1 MEMRRKDR
9 RLDPQTALSLLA
21 QCEYAVVSTVNEDGT
36 PYGIPVSPVLEGR
49 NLYFHCALEGRKLE
63 NIKNNPSVCVACVG
77 KTKLVPE
84 KFTTEYQSAVAFG
97 TASMVEDEKEKIRI
111 LYLLCQK
118 YAASNLQSFDQA
130 ISRSLHR
137 TGICK
142 IELTE
147 ISAKGK
153 RINE

>member
-1 MEMRRKDR
+1 MDRRAKAVFSYLLGFISGFFILMTERKDPFLR
-9 RLDPQTALSLLA
+9 KCAA
-21 QCEYAVVSTVNEDGT
+21 QSVVFSAAWWISVSYTHLVNEDGT

-97 TASMVEDEKEKIRI
+97 TASICL
-111 LYLLCQK
+111 LYT
-118 YAASNLQSFDQA
+118 
-130 ISRSLHR
+130 SR
-137 TGICK
+137 CV
-142 IELTE
+142 
-147 ISAKGK
+147 
-153 RINE
+153 

>member
-9 RLDPQTALSLLA
+9 RLDRQTALSLLE
-21 QCEYAVVSTVNEDGT
+21 QCEYAVVSTVTEDGT

-130 ISRSLHR
+130 VSRSLHR